1 MPPFDIP
8 ALTRGI
14 SGLFTA
20 KEEGKRAA
28 EDRAR
33 EQQSQAVVDLL
44 RRSQA
49 QELQDRGRRAR
60 ERREAQVAERA
71 AEKER
76 VEQGQRQRADFILGN
91 LGAEDLERIKG
102 FASQSLVDQG
112 KTLETALKRK
122 RAREDRVPRRTTEPK
137 PFAQD
142 ARVRRVVTRFN
153 QLAQKGLNP
162 KDDLLSRVRAPGGDI
177 DTPVPVD
184 TTAVQQQ
191 AMLEAVSQFK
201 HEFTE
206 EELPELTTILDGIV
220 GEQDESSN
228 EPSVDEIKQ
237 IIRDLAEQG
246 LSPEEIQANLAQ
258 RGINVRL

>member
-1 MPPFDIP
+1 MAPFDIP

-33 EQQSQAVVDLL
+33 EQQSQAVVDRL
-44 RRSQA
+44 REMRA
-49 QELQDRGRRAR
+49 EELQARGRERR
-60 ERREAQVAERA
+60 ERREATA
-71 AEKER
+71 AQKIADKEAL
-76 VEQGQRQRADFILGN
+76 EQGQRQRADFILSN
-91 LGAEDLERIKG
+91 LGAGDLEGITG
-102 FASQSLVDQG
+102 FESQTLPDQL
-112 KTLETALKRK
+112 KTLETALRRQRTKT
-122 RAREDRVPRRTTEPK
+122 DRVPRRTTAPK

-142 ARVRRVVTRFN
+142 ARVRRVVTEFN
-153 QLAQKGLNP
+153 RIAQKGLNP
-162 KDDLLSRVRAPGGDI
+162 DDDMLSRIQAGGDAFNP
-177 DTPVPVD
+177 TPVD
-184 TTAVQQQ
+184 TSAVRQQ
-191 AMLEAVSQFK
+191 AMLEATNRFR

-228 EPSVDEIKQ
+228 EPSVDNIKQ
-237 IIRDLAEQG
+237 MIRDLSAQG

-258 RGINVRL
+258 QGINVRL

>member
-1 MPPFDIP
+1 MAPFDIP

-33 EQQSQAVVDLL
+33 EQQSKAVVDLL
-44 RRSQA
+44 NRSRA

-60 ERREAQVAERA
+60 ERREARVAERA
-71 AEKER
+71 AEKEQL
-76 VEQGQRQRADFILGN
+76 EQGQRQRAEFILSN
-91 LGAEDLERIKG
+91 LGADDLERIKG
-102 FASQSLVDQG
+102 FESQTLADQL
-112 KTLETALKRK
+112 KTLETAWRRK
-122 RAREDRVPRRTTEPK
+122 RTKTDRVPRRTTAPK

-142 ARVRRVVTRFN
+142 ARVRRVVTEFN
-153 QLAQKGLNP
+153 RQRTAGLKP
-162 KDDLLSRVRAPGGDI
+162 ETTQEMQARVMAGGDFAPQP
-177 DTPVPVD
+177 TD
-184 TTAVQQQ
+184 TTAVERQ
-191 AMLEAVSQFK
+191 AMLDAVELFK

-220 GEQDESSN
+220 GEDESSS
-228 EPSVDEIKQ
+228 EPSVDNIKQ
-237 IIRDLAEQG
+237 MIRDLSAQG

-258 RGINVRL
+258 QGINVRL